1 MTAPHADQLIDGYLA
16 RLGVAAADL
25 PSSVRDELI
34 EDMRAHIAE
43 ARAREPQETDATIL
57 NILDRLGEPGTV
69 VAEARRRPD
78 DSDLHYPGVQPG
90 PYVPGPLEIA
100 ALVLLLFLWPV
111 GVILL
116 WISPAWKVR
125 DKVIG
130 TLLPPGGYPAIFIV
144 GLLGIATVSSRQTS
158 GGGTCAS
165 SQTVGNIIQNVCTN
179 PSVPTGPTGL
189 EVIANVAWVIL
200 VIVLW
205 LLPLIT
211 VGYLAMRLRW
221 GRRAPAAATA

>member
-16 RLGVAAADL
+16 RVRAAAADL
-25 PSSVRDELI
+25 PSGARDELI
-34 EDMRAHIAE
+34 DDMRAHIGE
-43 ARAREPQETDATIL
+43 ARSREPEETDASVL
-57 NILDRLGEPGTV
+57 NILDRLGEPDAV

-78 DSDLHYPGVQPG
+78 AREPQAADARPR
-90 PYVPGPLEIA
+90 PYVPGVLEVA
-100 ALVLLLFLWPV
+100 ALVLLLLLWPV

-116 WISPAWKVR
+116 WISPAWNIR

-144 GLLGIATVSSRQTS
+144 GLLAATVSSRTVQGGSTCTS
-158 GGGTCAS
+158 S
-165 SQTVGNIIQNVCTN
+165 ESVGNIVQNVCT
-179 PSVPTGPTGL
+179 SPTVGSTPTGL
-189 EVIANVAWVIL
+189 EVIGNIAFVIL

-211 VGYLAMRLRW
+211 VGYLAIRLGW
-221 GRRAPAAATA
+221 GRRAQAAATT